1 MNATAEAVELISED
15 DPILETDF
23 AKEMVRQMR
32 AIDTYGTY
40 DDWSVSKILTPFVIT
55 KEMRRE
61 IPVVGDPDEIVM
73 SRVKAFYNAISALIE
88 KECGLM
94 AVPMINL
101 SHEGFGRAIITVG
114 KLVVMDRTL
123 RDVHRFGFPTLSKM
137 KDEADKLLSVALEII
152 GKHSDVAGM

>member
-1 MNATAEAVELISED
+1 MSEAAELINED
-15 DPILETDF
+15 DPVLETDF

-40 DDWSVSKILTPFVIT
+40 DNWPVGKILEAFVLT
-55 KEMRRE
+55 KEKKQE
-61 IPVVGDPDEIVM
+61 IPVVGDPDEITL
-73 SRVKAFYNAISALIE
+73 SRVKAFYNAISAMIE
-88 KECGLM
+88 KECNLM

-101 SHEGFGRAIITVG
+101 THEGFGRALITVG
-114 KLVVMDRTL
+114 KLVVMDKTL

-152 GKHSDVAGM
+152 GQHPKVAGM

>member
-1 MNATAEAVELISED
+1 MNEAVVLVSSD
-15 DPILETDF
+15 DPVLETDF

-40 DDWSVSKILTPFVIT
+40 DNWPVEKILEPFVLT
-55 KEMRRE
+55 KEKKRE
-61 IPVVGDPDEIVM
+61 IPVIGDPDEITM

-94 AVPMINL
+94 AVPMMNL
-101 SHEGFGRAIITVG
+101 THEGFGRVIITVG
-114 KLVVMDRTL
+114 KLVVMDKTL

-152 GKHSDVAGM
+152 GQNPKVAGM

>member
-1 MNATAEAVELISED
+1 MSEAALAISTD
-15 DPILETDF
+15 DPVLETDF
-23 AKEMVRQMR
+23 AKEMTRQMR

-40 DDWSVSKILTPFVIT
+40 DTWPVSKILEPFVLT
-55 KEMRRE
+55 KEKKRE
-61 IPVVGDPDEIVM
+61 IPVVGDPDEITL

-94 AVPMINL
+94 AVPMMNL
-101 SHEGFGRAIITVG
+101 THEGFGRAIITVG
-114 KLVVMDRTL
+114 KLVVMDKTL

-152 GKHSDVAGM
+152 GQHPKVAGM